1 MVFRLG
7 FDFFLDFGVFSSDS
21 FPDGLHPSVTYL
33 AGSNER
39 DPKQVFEFDGKL
51 MEFEVVSGIRSMV
64 VFRSSNRSSIECP
77 MHPIHKI
84 KQVFQY

>member
-7 FDFFLDFGVFSSDS
+7 FDFFLDFGIFPSDV

-39 DPKQVFEFDGKL
+39 IPMQVFEFDGKL
-51 MEFEVVSGIRSMV
+51 YGVWSYLRNKFHGGVPIFE
-64 VFRSSNRSSIECP
+64 
-77 MHPIHKI
+77 
-84 KQVFQY
+84 

>member
-7 FDFFLDFGVFSSDS
+7 FDFFLDFGIFPSDV

-39 DPKQVFEFDGKL
+39 DPKQVFEFDGK
-51 MEFEVVSGIRSMV
+51 FDGV
-64 VFRSSNRSSIECP
+64 
-77 MHPIHKI
+77 
-84 KQVFQY
+84 